1 MIAKDSHPPHSFPA
15 RMTAGLIPALA
26 LAVMCL
32 LNNPA
37 AADFRLCNNT
47 SSRVGIALGYKDA
60 EGWTT
65 EGWWNVSSR
74 ACETLL
80 RGTLVARFYY
90 IYALDY
96 DRGGEWS
103 GQAFMCSRDKE
114 FTIKGTENCL
124 ARGFDRTGFFE
135 VDTGEQRAWT
145 VQLTESNEH
154 AGRRARPAQSAGR
167 DASGGVW
174 SAAGARKQ
182 TMRRLRRIK
191 ILATLGPAS
200 SDSPM
205 IRRLFEAGADVF
217 RINMSHTSHDKTREL
232 VKTIRNVESSY
243 GRPIGILVD
252 LQGPKLR
259 LGSFAEGL
267 IQLKNGESF
276 VLDSDKTPG
285 DNTRVQLPHPEIL
298 AALRPGHALLLDDGK
313 VRLIAEETSPERAVT
328 RVVIGGR
335 MSDRKGVSLPD
346 TDLPVSAM
354 TPKDRADLE
363 AALVTGVDWIALS
376 FVQRAEDVIEAKKLI
391 RGRAAVMA
399 KIEKPQAIE
408 RLPEILDASDALMV
422 ARGDLGVE
430 LPLERVPS
438 LQKQMTR
445 LARRAGKPVV
455 VATQMLKSMIQ
466 SPVPTRAEVSDVA
479 TAVYEGAD
487 AIMLSAESAA
497 GKFPVE
503 AVSTMNRIGEEVERD
518 PTYRGVLNAQ
528 RAEPE
533 PTVGD
538 AIADAAR
545 QIAETLDL
553 SAIICWT
560 SSGSTAL
567 RVARERPKPPV
578 VAITPNLATG
588 RKLSAVW
595 GVHCV
600 VAEDAKDLD
609 DMVSRAGSIAFR
621 DGFARAGQRVIIVA
635 GVPLRAPGTTNMLRI
650 ASVGPDG
657 DADM

>member
-1 MIAKDSHPPHSFPA
+1 
-15 RMTAGLIPALA
+15 
-26 LAVMCL
+26 
-32 LNNPA
+32 
-37 AADFRLCNNT
+37 
-47 SSRVGIALGYKDA
+47 
-60 EGWTT
+60 
-65 EGWWNVSSR
+65 
-74 ACETLL
+74 
-80 RGTLVARFYY
+80 
-90 IYALDY
+90 
-96 DRGGEWS
+96 
-103 GQAFMCSRDKE
+103 
-114 FTIKGTENCL
+114 
-124 ARGFDRTGFFE
+124 
-135 VDTGEQRAWT
+135 
-145 VQLTESNEH
+145 
-154 AGRRARPAQSAGR
+154 
-167 DASGGVW
+167 
-174 SAAGARKQ
+174 
-182 TMRRLRRIK
+182 MRRQRRIK

-200 SDSPM
+200 SDSAM
-205 IRRLFEAGADVF
+205 IRKLFEAGADLF
-217 RINMSHTSHDKTREL
+217 RINMSHTSHDKMREL

-259 LGSFAEGL
+259 VGAFADGNV
-267 IQLKNGESF
+267 QLKNGETF
-276 VLDSDKTPG
+276 TLDSSPAPG

-298 AALRPGHALLLDDGK
+298 AALRPGHALLIDDGK
-313 VRLIAEETSPERAVT
+313 LRLIAEETSSDRAVT

-335 MSDRKGVSLPD
+335 ISDRKGVSLPD

-354 TPKDRADLE
+354 TPKDRLDLE
-363 AALVTGVDWIALS
+363 AALETGIDWVALS
-376 FVQRAEDVIEAKKLI
+376 FVQRAEDVTEAKRLV
-391 RGRAAVMA
+391 RGRAAVMS
-399 KIEKPQAIE
+399 KIEKPQAID
-408 RLPEILDASDALMV
+408 RLAEILEVSDALMV

-438 LQKQMTR
+438 LQKRMTR
-445 LARRAGKPVV
+445 MARRAGKPVV
-455 VATQMLKSMIQ
+455 VATQMLESMIQ

-479 TAVYEGAD
+479 TAIYEGAD

-518 PTYRGVLNAQ
+518 PTYRSVLTAQ
-528 RAEPE
+528 RPEPE
-533 PTVGD
+533 PTAGD

-560 SSGSTAL
+560 SSGSTAV

-588 RKLSAVW
+588 RKLSLVW

-600 VAEDAKDLD
+600 VAEDAKDQD
-609 DMVSRAGSIAFR
+609 DMVERAGRIAFR

-635 GVPLRAPGTTNMLRI
+635 GVPLGTPGTTNMVRI
-650 ASVGPDG
+650 AFVGSGG